1 MSNELRNFLALS
13 YDELEQLN
21 LKAKE
26 QRQKR
31 VAVHK
36 IQEERIK
43 YLTDEKR
50 IKAVTVLFSDLEGR
64 LHMLDY
70 DKKFL
75 VKSWDNLTFD
85 GSSIRGFTAQRES
98 DLRLAM
104 DWASFYW
111 APADVFG
118 SGKVLVFGEVI
129 DKDGSPYSADIRGR
143 LKGFAGEM
151 YKNEE
156 YTLNAANEIEGFLFQ
171 GSDAERRYNE
181 TGKFEYVNTGGYYHS
196 LPGDPLRTFIDT
208 TAEVQRAMGFQNE
221 KDHPEVAPSQFEIN
235 YGYGEVVQAAD
246 QIQLYK
252 LICRQ
257 VATRMGL
264 TACFLP
270 KPVVGVNGN
279 GMHTNVSISK
289 GGKNI
294 YWDPKGE
301 EKLSKFGW
309 AFVDRILTHGN
320 DICLLLNASVNAYRR
335 LDPHFEAPNQL
346 KASPVDRGSMI
357 RIPIGNERSMRVEVR
372 SVAPDANPYL
382 VMYSI
387 FRTGIEGETAKI
399 KNLRQAERYLPDN
412 VYLALDN
419 FRKADWTT
427 KLLGEDVKARYGA
440 LKQAA
445 ADRCARHS
453 ARLSKCRKCST
464 TTRSTINSCGI
475 CFRQIPQGSGEWGG
489 SPVTKSTRF
498 SLVHSS
504 HSRRRAHAL
513 NRSGRLRHS
522 WPLLRPMP
530 RRFLPY
536 WLRPSMLLRCAQRCN
551 RRTSPSPQQRARS
564 TAASSHR
571 AFRSWSWRRSAFG
584 SHGPYPG

>member
-13 YDELEQLN
+13 YEELEELN
-21 LKAKE
+21 LAAKK
-26 QRQKR
+26 QRMDR
-31 VAVHK
+31 VAAHK

-75 VKSWDNLTFD
+75 IKSWDNLTFD

-104 DWASFYW
+104 DWSAFYF

-129 DKDGSPYSADIRGR
+129 DKDGSPYSADIRGV
-143 LKGFAGEM
+143 LKGFAEEQ
-151 YKNEE
+151 YKKEG
-156 YTLNAANEIEGFLFQ
+156 YTLNAANEIEGFLFN
-171 GSDAERRYNE
+171 GVDAEARYNE
-181 TGKFEYVNTGGYYHS
+181 TGKFDYVNTGGYYHS
-196 LPGDPLRTFIDT
+196 LPSDPLRTFIDT
-208 TAEVQRAMGFQNE
+208 TAEVQRSMGFQNE

-235 YGYGEVVQAAD
+235 YGYGEVVAAAD

-257 VATRMGL
+257 VATKMGL

-279 GMHTNVSISK
+279 GMHTNVSISQK
-289 GGKNI
+289 GKNLC
-294 YWDPKGE
+294 WDPKGE

-309 AFVDRILTHGN
+309 SFVDRILTHGN

-335 LDPHFEAPNQL
+335 LDPHFEAPNQI
-346 KASPVDRGSMI
+346 KASAVDRGSMI
-357 RIPIGNERSMRVEVR
+357 RIPIGNEKSMRVEVR

-382 VMYSI
+382 VMHSI
-387 FRTGIEGETAKI
+387 FKTGLDGDTAKI

-412 VYLALDN
+412 IYTALDH
-419 FRKADWTT
+419 FRSAEWTT
-427 KLLGEDVKARYGA
+427 KLLGEDVKGRYA
-440 LKQAA
+440 DLKQAA
-445 ADRCARHS
+445 ADRCAR
-453 ARLSKCRKCST
+453 
-464 TTRSTINSCGI
+464 
-475 CFRQIPQGSGEWGG
+475 
-489 SPVTKSTRF
+489 
-498 SLVHSS
+498 SLGTFVKTPEVQFH
-504 HSRRRAHAL
+504 HEVY
-513 NRSGRLRHS
+513 NQ
-522 WPLLRPMP
+522 
-530 RRFLPY
+530 FL
-536 WLRPSMLLRCAQRCN
+536 WNM
-551 RRTSPSPQQRARS
+551 
-564 TAASSHR
+564 
-571 AFRSWSWRRSAFG
+571 F
-584 SHGPYPG
+584 